1 MQLGLE
7 AKIKVVSKLDELLKF
22 SLFAT

>member
-22 SLFAT
+22 LLFTT

>member
-1 MQLGLE
+1 MLLGLE